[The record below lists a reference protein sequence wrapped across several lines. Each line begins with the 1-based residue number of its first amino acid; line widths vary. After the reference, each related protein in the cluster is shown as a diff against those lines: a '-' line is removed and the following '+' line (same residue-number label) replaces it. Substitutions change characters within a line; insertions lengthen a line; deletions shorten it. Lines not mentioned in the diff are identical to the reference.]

1 MLVMLVSGSC
11 NTIVMKAQD
20 KVEVGA
26 IPGYI
31 PEDGKKNVFK
41 HAYFQSANTFVGE
54 FSCLIVWM
62 IKRLYA
68 KMHPTEE
75 LRRLTETGSTPNG
88 NELIRNSTNSK
99 GEIVQENLKTS
110 INILWLAI
118 PAFFDVS
125 GCTLMFV
132 AL

>member
-1 MLVMLVSGSC
+1 MTEEVQVHTISNARLYIIMLIMLVSGSC

-31 PEDGKKNVFK
+31 PEDGKPNVYK

-68 KMHPTEE
+68 RMHP
-75 LRRLTETGSTPNG
+75 
-88 NELIRNSTNSK
+88 
-99 GEIVQENLKTS
+99 
-110 INILWLAI
+110 
-118 PAFFDVS
+118 
-125 GCTLMFV
+125 
-132 AL
+132 